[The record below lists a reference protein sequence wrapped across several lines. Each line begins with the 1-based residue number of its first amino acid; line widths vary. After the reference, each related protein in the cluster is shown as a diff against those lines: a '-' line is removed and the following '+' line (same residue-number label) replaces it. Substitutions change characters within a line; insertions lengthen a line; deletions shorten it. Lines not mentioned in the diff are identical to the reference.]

1 MGSASVENS
10 KKVNNEQTIIMRKL
24 ILPVVALTLFVTA
37 SFISSTTLADDF
49 KIKDGFKI
57 AFKSKDPTGVFT
69 DLKGVVKFDE
79 ADLAGSKFDL
89 TITVASIS
97 TGNGLMNKKSQTEE
111 WFQASKYPTIKFVST
126 AITKAG
132 SDYVIAGNLTMKGVT
147 KEKKIP
153 AKLTKNGSELV
164 FTGAFPVN
172 RMDYK
177 IGKKSDAVPD
187 IMNITYSIPVTKK

>member
-1 MGSASVENS
+1 M
-10 KKVNNEQTIIMRKL
+10 KKIL
-24 ILPVVALTLFVTA
+24 LPVVAGVLFVTSA
-37 SFISSTTLADDF
+37 FVSSTTLADDF

-57 AFKSKDPTGVFT
+57 AFKSKDPSGSFT

-89 TITVASIS
+89 TITVGSIS
-97 TGNGLMNKKSQTEE
+97 TGNGLMNKKAQTEE
-111 WFQASKYPTIKFVST
+111 WFQASKYPTIKFVSSS
-126 AITKAG
+126 ITKAG
-132 SDYVIAGNLTMKGVT
+132 SDYVISGVLTMKGVA

-153 AKLTKNGSELV
+153 AKLSKNGSELV
-164 FTGAFPVN
+164 FSGAFPVN

>member
-1 MGSASVENS
+1 VLGENL
-10 KKVNNEQTIIMRKL
+10 KKVNLTIRKMNKL
-24 ILPVVALTLFVTA
+24 LLPIVAGALFVTSA
-37 SFISSTTLADDF
+37 FVSSTTLADDF

-57 AFKSKDPTGVFT
+57 AFKSKDPSGSFT
-69 DLKGVVKFDE
+69 DLKGIVKFDE

-89 TITVASIS
+89 TINIASIS
-97 TGNGLMNKKSQTEE
+97 TGNGLMNKKAQTEE
-111 WFQASKYPTIKFVST
+111 WFQASKYPTIKFIST

-153 AKLTKNGSELV
+153 AKLTKNGGELL
-164 FTGAFPVN
+164 FSGAFPVN

-187 IMNITYSIPVTKK
+187 IMNITYAIPVTKK